1 MNFEHIDHQM
11 RKRIATEAGL
21 PAGLASRLQG
31 ATPDELTADAAAL
44 AAGLPAP
51 PPPPTHDALLT
62 RVLADNREKH
72 QALIDSLHPYP
83 AEKESQ

>member
-1 MNFEHIDHQM
+1 MTSYDQL
-11 RKRIATEAGL
+11 RQRIAAEAGL

-51 PPPPTHDALLT
+51 PPPTHDALLT

-72 QALIDSLHPYP
+72 RALIDAMHPDP
-83 AEKESQ
+83 NGENPR